1 MSKTKSILELS
12 NIDAKDFF
20 LREKSYCSIDLPL
33 YFKFEPLLKKLSQQI
48 SDTGLKTL
56 SKEGKTKAIK
66 ILNDV
71 NYKLT
76 TNKDGKLSWREFQI
90 INPVVYIVLC
100 NLITDEKNWNII
112 KTRFKKFRK
121 YNKYIEATAIPV
133 VANTNICVFHTYDGK
148 ATWMDWA
155 NLIVSAVGSIFL
167 SFLIYWFGSV
177 IAEEKKERN
186 KQIELINRLFGDYIR
201 SSRKLIYLLNVLS
214 PIKGKLSSAISLID
228 KKQYTQEQFAD
239 TFKVANNIPSSL
251 ILFNVKE
258 EEFSLLAKESPE
270 LYLNLLELY
279 EKLLNLRDA
288 LTQYSIDV
296 KENLEMYRT
305 ELKKYGG
312 TPLRGGIITDIEIK
326 NYFERI
332 LNHIENPLVLYYE
345 KKKA

>member
-1 MSKTKSILELS
+1 MFMKQFTCPCLKGIVALFSIL
-12 NIDAKDFF
+12 
-20 LREKSYCSIDLPL
+20 
-33 YFKFEPLLKKLSQQI
+33 
-48 SDTGLKTL
+48 
-56 SKEGKTKAIK
+56 
-66 ILNDV
+66 
-71 NYKLT
+71 
-76 TNKDGKLSWREFQI
+76 
-90 INPVVYIVLC
+90 IVLF
-100 NLITDEKNWNII
+100 I
-112 KTRFKKFRK
+112 
-121 YNKYIEATAIPV
+121 V
-133 VANTNICVFHTYDGK
+133 ICVFHTYDGK

-177 IAEEKKERN
+177 KAEEKKERN

-214 PIKGKLSSAISLID
+214 PIKGKLSLAISLID

-270 LYLNLLELY
+270 LYLNLLVLY

-312 TPLRGGIITDIEIK
+312 TPLRGGIITDIEK

-332 LNHIENPLVLYYE
+332 LNHIENPLVLSECCVYCLSTVIKDSIKLVNNKYRNDIPVNCPDIHKKFFDPIINYKFELFDLE
-345 KKKA
+345 KYIVR